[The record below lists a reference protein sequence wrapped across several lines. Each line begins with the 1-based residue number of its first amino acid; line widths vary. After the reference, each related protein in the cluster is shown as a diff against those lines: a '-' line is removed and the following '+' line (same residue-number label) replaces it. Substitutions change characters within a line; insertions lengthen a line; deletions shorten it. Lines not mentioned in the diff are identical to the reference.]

1 MDYNT
6 LVLIW
11 TGIILFGV
19 AVYVILDGFDLGVG
33 MMYPFVETDLDKTII
48 MNSVGPVW
56 DANETWLILGGAALF
71 GIFPIAYSVVLSG
84 LYIPVILL
92 LMALIFRGVSF
103 EFRGRSSEKHRHIWD
118 KAFFYGSLFAG
129 FFQGVIAGALVQGF
143 EFMPASDAIN
153 APAGYVSKGALDL
166 VMAGGAWGWVSPFT
180 LLTGIGLTMFYA
192 LLGST
197 WLIKKTQG
205 RLQSRIRTLAKK
217 TALWFFLL
225 ATLILIWTI
234 GIWKNELFEAANM
247 WKIYLFAGAFILA
260 IGMAFVLLSAIK
272 RSTTHWQP
280 FVYTLI
286 LTVLGAICLVGFLLP
301 YIVPFQVTI
310 FQAAA
315 PRSTLTFSLVGAVIF
330 IPIVLIYTCYIYY
343 VFRGKVPED
352 VVGY

>member
-6 LVLIW
+6 LVIIW

-33 MMYPFVETDLDKTII
+33 MMYPFVETDIDRTVI

-56 DANETWLILGGAALF
+56 DGNETWLILGGAALF

-103 EFRGRSSEKHRHIWD
+103 EFRGRSSVKKRHIWD

-129 FFQGVIAGALVQGF
+129 FFQGVIAGALIQGF
-143 EFMPASDAIN
+143 EFMPAGDAVN
-153 APAGYVSKGALDL
+153 APANYVSKGALDL
-166 VMAGGAWGWVSPFT
+166 VMAGGSWAWISPFT
-180 LLTGIGLTMFYA
+180 LLTGIGLTVFYA

-197 WLIKKTQG
+197 WLIKKTEG
-205 RLQSRIRTLAKK
+205 RLQTRIRTLARK
-217 TALWFFLL
+217 TAFWFFLF
-225 ATLILIWTI
+225 ATLILIWTM
-234 GIWKNELFEAANM
+234 GIWKKELIQADNV
-247 WKIYLFAGAFILA
+247 WKIYLFAGSYIIAVVVAFGL
-260 IGMAFVLLSAIK
+260 MRSIK
-272 RSTTHWQP
+272 NKHTHWQP
-280 FVYTLI
+280 FVYTLL
-286 LTVLGAICLVGFLLP
+286 LTVLGAVGLVGFLLP

-315 PRSTLTFSLVGAVIF
+315 PRSTLSFSLVGALIF
-330 IPIVLIYTCYIYY
+330 IPIVLIYTGYIYY
-343 VFRGKVPED
+343 VFRGKVSEE
-352 VVGY
+352 VKGY